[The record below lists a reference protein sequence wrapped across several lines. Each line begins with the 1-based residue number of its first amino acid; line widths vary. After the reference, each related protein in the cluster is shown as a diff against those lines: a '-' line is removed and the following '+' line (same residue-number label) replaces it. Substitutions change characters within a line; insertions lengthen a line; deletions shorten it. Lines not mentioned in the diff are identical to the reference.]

1 MPNDTGLTPE
11 RAAELSRPPALT
23 QERAA
28 ELSLHAGRV
37 FSPTAPIDERSL
49 FAGRNEQVRT
59 LIDAINQKGQHAILF
74 GERGVGKTSLA
85 NVLASFLS
93 GAGTVLSPRVNCDTT
108 DTYTTVWQKVFAEID
123 MVHAV
128 KATGFA
134 PTTQQKSVD
143 LLGGNDPV
151 SPDDVRRALTIL
163 ARNSLPILILDE
175 FDRLEQPVKRAFA
188 DTIKTLSDHAVGGT
202 VVLVGVADSVD
213 QLIEEH
219 QSVERALVQVRMP
232 RMSVEE
238 IQQII
243 NTGIRNLGMTIEP
256 AALARISLFSQGLPH
271 YAHLLGLHAARTA
284 LDEQMSLSVS
294 LQTVDGAINKA
305 LQNAQQSVRSAWHK
319 ATLSTRK
326 DNLFADVL
334 LSCALAP
341 QDSLG
346 FFAAQDV
353 RQPMREIT
361 GKQYDIPSFAQH
373 LNEFSEP
380 KRGPIL
386 QKTGA
391 RKRYRFRFINPLV
404 QPFVIMQGFASG
416 KLSNKVLT
424 NLEKHAKAQ
433 AAGRLSF

>member
-1 MPNDTGLTPE
+1 MATRPAVSRD
-11 RAAELSRPPALT
+11 RAT
-23 QERAA
+23 
-28 ELSLHAGRV
+28 ELSLQAGKV

-49 FAGRNEQVRT
+49 FAGRNEQVRK

-93 GAGTVLSPRVNCDTT
+93 GGPVLSPRVNCDTM
-108 DTYTTVWQKVFAEID
+108 DTYSSVWHKVFDEIE

-128 KATGFA
+128 TATGFS
-134 PTTQQKSVD
+134 PGTREKSVD
-143 LLGGNDPV
+143 LLGGDEAV
-151 SPDDVRRALTIL
+151 SPDNVRRALTIL
-163 ARNSLPILILDE
+163 ARPSLPILILDE
-175 FDRLEQPVKRAFA
+175 FDRLKQPVKRAFA
-188 DTIKTLSDHAVGGT
+188 DTIKTLSDHAVGAT

-232 RMSVEE
+232 RMSVDE
-238 IQQII
+238 IKEII
-243 NTGIRNLGMTIEP
+243 NTGLARLEMTIDP
-256 AALARISLFSQGLPH
+256 DALERISLFSQGLPH
-271 YAHLLGLHAARTA
+271 YAHLLGLHTVRTA
-284 LDEQMSLSVS
+284 LDDEMSSYIDIK
-294 LQTVDGAINKA
+294 TIDGGIRRA
-305 LQNAQQSVRSAWHK
+305 LQDAQQSVRSACHK

-326 DNLFADVL
+326 DNLFSDVL

-373 LNEFSEP
+373 LNEFSEA
-380 KRGPIL
+380 KRGQIL

-391 RKRYRFRFINPLV
+391 RKRYRYRFTNPLV
-404 QPFVIMQGFASG
+404 QPFVIMQGFANG
-416 KLSNKVLT
+416 KLTSTILD
-424 NLEKHAKAQ
+424 NLQTYAAAQ
-433 AAGRLSF
+433 SDGSFAF

>member
-1 MPNDTGLTPE
+1 LATSAMLAPE
-11 RAAELSRPPALT
+11 RAM
-23 QERAA
+23 
-28 ELSLHAGRV
+28 ELSLQAGTV

-49 FAGRNEQVRT
+49 FAGRNEQVRK

-93 GAGTVLSPRVNCDTT
+93 GGPTVLSPRVNCDTM
-108 DTYTTVWQKVFAEID
+108 DTYSSIWRKVFAEID

-128 KATGFA
+128 KAIGFA
-134 PTTQQKSVD
+134 PGTQEKVVE
-143 LLGGNDPV
+143 LLGGNEGV
-151 SPDDVRRALTIL
+151 SPDDVRRALTFL
-163 ARNSLPILILDE
+163 SRNSLPILILDE
-175 FDRLEQPVKRAFA
+175 FDRLRQDVKRGFA
-188 DTIKTLSDHAVGGT
+188 DTIKTLSDHAVRAT
-202 VVLVGVADSVD
+202 VLLVGVADSVD

-232 RMSVEE
+232 RMSIDE
-238 IQQII
+238 IKQII
-243 NTGIRNLGMTIEP
+243 NTGVARLEMMIDV
-256 AALARISLFSQGLPH
+256 AALERISLFSQGLPH
-271 YAHLLGLHAARTA
+271 YAHLLGLHTVRTA
-284 LDEQMSLSVS
+284 LDDESSSHVKIA
-294 LQTVDGAINKA
+294 TVDAATKKA
-305 LQNAQQSVRSAWHK
+305 LQDAQQSVRSACHK

-326 DNLFADVL
+326 DTLFSDVL

-346 FFAAQDV
+346 WFAAQDV
-353 RQPMREIT
+353 RQPLREIT

-386 QKTGA
+386 EKTGA

-404 QPFVIMQGFASG
+404 QPFVIMQGFANG
-416 KLSNKVLT
+416 KLREDILV
-424 NLEKHAKAQ
+424 NLQKHAAKQ
-433 AAGRLSF
+433 SEGTLHF